1 MVCMTHRWR
10 EMDSNFQYAGTVN
23 LVVGPFGWVVL
34 IGCGSGRGA
43 SGTARYQRRGWA
55 ILAAGV
61 GAARRTARSMKA
73 ASSGSSTG
81 LPARWPQIDGIGR
94 NSAFCQVLHYHRQQ
108 VRQRAVI
115 LAQQHAA
122 VRPRPLPAFH
132 DDRQCPGA
140 AAAAGGGVRHRAGR
154 AGLRL
159 LDGGAEGVPLGGTVP
174 RQGRAGSRRS
184 AVRPR
189 PRPTIS
195 FFSKASRRR

>member
-1 MVCMTHRWR
+1 
-10 EMDSNFQYAGTVN
+10 MDSNFQYAGAVN

-34 IGCGSGRGA
+34 IGCGSERGA

-73 ASSGSSTG
+73 ASSGLSTG

-94 NSAFCQVLHYHRQQ
+94 NSAYCQVLHHHRQQ

-132 DDRQCPGA
+132 DDRLQS
-140 AAAAGGGVRHRAGR
+140 
-154 AGLRL
+154 
-159 LDGGAEGVPLGGTVP
+159 
-174 RQGRAGSRRS
+174 SRRS
-184 AVRPR
+184 AKRATEPANLSRSADAAIVSVSVLR
-189 PRPTIS
+189 
-195 FFSKASRRR
+195 FSAVADSPARRLATKRKAERSGRALNLVDCND